1 MEQIPGMTG
10 SNQAPAQPSIWMVG
24 DLQGC
29 YQPLRELL
37 AHPDICT
44 EPNTQ
49 FWFAGDLVNR
59 GPNSLATL
67 KTVMA
72 LGDRAISVL
81 GNHDLHLLAV
91 AAGVRKQS
99 KSDTLNDILGAPDA
113 QDMID
118 WLRHC
123 PLAHYAHQHLLV
135 HAGVLPKWTVEKTL
149 ELAAEVEAVLQGPDW
164 KAMLS
169 KMYGNEPV
177 RWKDDFQGSKR
188 LRVIINAMTR
198 MRMTNKNGHMDFA
211 YKGAPADND
220 HLMPWFDVPD
230 RSITQDTIVF
240 GHWSTLGLMARPDV
254 ICLDSGCVW
263 GRQLTAMRLQDRK
276 IVQIPCQQYQSA
288 KDH

>member
-1 MEQIPGMTG
+1 MTG
-10 SNQAPAQPSIWMVG
+10 STKTTSSSSIWMVG

-37 AHPDICT
+37 THPDICA
-44 EPNTQ
+44 EPNAR

-72 LGDRAISVL
+72 LGDRAVSVL
-81 GNHDLHLLAV
+81 GNHDLHLLAI
-91 AAGVRKQS
+91 AAGVRKPG
-99 KSDTLNDILGAPDA
+99 KSDTVDDILDAPDA
-113 QDMID
+113 QEMID

-123 PLAHYAHQHLLV
+123 PLAHYEQQHLLV

-149 ELAAEVEAVLQGPDW
+149 GLAQEVEQVLRGPDW
-164 KAMLS
+164 KAMLG

-177 RWKDDFQGSKR
+177 HWKDDFQGGKR

-198 MRMTNKNGHMDFA
+198 MRMCDKNGHMEFTF
-211 YKGAPADND
+211 KGAPVNNGQ
-220 HLMPWFDVPD
+220 LMPWFDVPK
-230 RSITQDTIVF
+230 RTPTQDTIVF
-240 GHWSTLGLMARPDV
+240 GHWSTLGLMIRPDA

-263 GRQLTAMRLQDRK
+263 GRQLTAMRLHDHK
-276 IVQIPCQQYQSA
+276 IVQIPCEQYQQP